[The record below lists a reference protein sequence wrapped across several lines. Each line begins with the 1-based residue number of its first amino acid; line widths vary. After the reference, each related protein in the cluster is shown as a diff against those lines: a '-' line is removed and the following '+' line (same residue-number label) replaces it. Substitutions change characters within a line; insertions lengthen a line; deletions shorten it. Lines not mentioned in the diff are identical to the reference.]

1 MSGHTEAFEKQNAI
15 CDVSEVVA
23 MDVAFMVVATYVS
36 IVVDPAAGTHLLRS
50 SRRRRKTKIRVR
62 CLKIQRT
69 VAFVMERTRLPV
81 MRSPATL
88 STVCE
93 HAGNQL
99 CRD

>member
-62 CLKIQRT
+62 CSLEDPAHSCICHGAYM
-69 VAFVMERTRLPV
+69 VACHEVP
-81 MRSPATL
+81 
-88 STVCE
+88 
-93 HAGNQL
+93 
-99 CRD
+99 RDIVDRV